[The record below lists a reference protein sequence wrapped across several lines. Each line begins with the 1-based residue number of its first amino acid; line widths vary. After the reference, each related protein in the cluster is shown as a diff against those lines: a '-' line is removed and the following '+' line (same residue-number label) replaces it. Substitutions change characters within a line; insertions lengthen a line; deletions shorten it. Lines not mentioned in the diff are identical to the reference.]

1 MATII
6 NNPSTARRADE
17 ADGAS
22 DLVIGIIAA
31 VSIIILILF
40 LVYGLP
46 VLQSNVPAPTN
57 TAFTPSTQNNTRVKL
72 PSQTQTPTPATTQS
86 PQTQTPSS
94 QSQSP
99 TNY

>member
-6 NNPSTARRADE
+6 NNPSTAHRADE
-17 ADGAS
+17 AEGAS

-46 VLQSNVPAPTN
+46 VLQSNTPTPVN
-57 TAFTPSTQNNTRVKL
+57 TAVTPSTQNIRVEL
-72 PSQTQTPTPATTQS
+72 PSQ
-86 PQTQTPSS
+86 PQTQTPATNRAT
-94 QSQSP
+94 QSQTP
-99 TNY
+99 TSDSQGSANY

>member
-6 NNPSTARRADE
+6 NNPSTTHRADG

-46 VLQSNVPAPTN
+46 VLQSNATAPVN
-57 TAFTPSTQNNTRVKL
+57 TAVTPSTQNIRVEL
-72 PSQTQTPTPATTQS
+72 PSQAQTQTPTVNQSSQTQTPV
-86 PQTQTPSS
+86 S
-94 QSQSP
+94 QSQGGTS
-99 TNY
+99 Y

>member
-6 NNPSTARRADE
+6 NNPSTTHRTDE
-17 ADGAS
+17 TDGAS

-46 VLQSNVPAPTN
+46 VLQSNTPAPVN
-57 TAFTPSTQNNTRVKL
+57 TAVTPSTQNIRVEL
-72 PSQTQTPTPATTQS
+72 PAQAQTQTPAAN
-86 PQTQTPSS
+86 QTPQPQSGAS
-94 QSQSP
+94 QSQG
-99 TNY
+99 TTY

>member
-6 NNPSTARRADE
+6 NNPSTTHRADE

-22 DLVIGIIAA
+22 DLVIGIIAL

-46 VLQSNVPAPTN
+46 VLQSTTPASVN
-57 TAFTPSTQNNTRVKL
+57 TPVTPSTQNIRVEL
-72 PSQTQTPTPATTQS
+72 PSQAQTQTPAANQS
-86 PQTQTPSS
+86 PQTQTPAS
-94 QSQSP
+94 QSQGG
-99 TNY
+99 TNF

>member
-6 NNPSTARRADE
+6 NNPESTHRADE
-17 ADGAS
+17 DDGAT
-22 DLVIGIIAA
+22 DLVIGITAA

-46 VLQSNVPAPTN
+46 VLQSNASAPAN
-57 TAFTPSTQNNTRVKL
+57 TAVTPSAQNIRIEL
-72 PSQTQTPTPATTQS
+72 PSQAPPAQMPAS
-86 PQTQTPSS
+86 QTQGN
-94 QSQSP
+94 

>member
-6 NNPSTARRADE
+6 NNPSSTHRADE

-46 VLQSNVPAPTN
+46 VLQSSAPVPAS
-57 TAFTPSTQNNTRVKL
+57 TAATPVTQNIRVEL
-72 PSQTQTPTPATTQS
+72 PQPPTPAG
-86 PQTQTPSS
+86 QTQAPS
-94 QSQSP
+94 
-99 TNY
+99 NY